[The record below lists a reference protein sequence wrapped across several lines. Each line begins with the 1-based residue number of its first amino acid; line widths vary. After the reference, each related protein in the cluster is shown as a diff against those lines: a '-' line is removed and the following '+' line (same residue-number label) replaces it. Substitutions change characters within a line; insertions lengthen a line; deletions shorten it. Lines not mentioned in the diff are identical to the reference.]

1 MKILLDADG
10 SPVRD
15 IVVELAKTYNVSLIM
30 ISNIH
35 HEINETYGTHIQVDS
50 GADVADHEILKRT
63 EEGDLVVT
71 QDYGLASLV
80 LGKKA
85 YALHQDGWF
94 YTDENINMLLFQRH
108 MGAKMRKANKRY
120 GHTSKRKKED
130 NFRFKKTLDIYL
142 KQIHAQLNIGNH

>member
-15 IVVELAKTYNVSLIM
+15 IVVELAKTYNVSLVM
-30 ISNIH
+30 VSNIH

-94 YTDENINMLLFQRH
+94 YTDENIDMLLFQRH

-120 GHTSKRKKED
+120 GHTNKRKKED
-130 NFRFKKTLDIYL
+130 NTRFKKVLEDLLEDET
-142 KQIHAQLNIGNH
+142 AQ

>member
-15 IVVELAKTYNVSLIM
+15 IVVTLAKAYNVPLVM

-50 GADVADHEILKRT
+50 GADVADHEILART
-63 EEGDLVVT
+63 DKDDLVVT

-80 LGKKA
+80 LGKNA
-85 YALHQDGWF
+85 HALHQDGWF
-94 YTDENINMLLFQRH
+94 YTDENIDMLLFQRH

-120 GHTSKRKKED
+120 THTKKRKNED
-130 NFRFKKTLDIYL
+130 NARFEKTLTAFLDER
-142 KQIHAQLNIGNH
+142 KT